1 MSISVLFIRVKFYAS
16 LIVISRDM
24 QEIKK
29 QDKKL
34 LFFTYYIF
42 YITLLFLF
50 TLYIFYYRC
59 AYV

>member
-34 LFFTYYIF
+34 PFFTYYIF